1 MDLGHLFS
9 QHSSQ
14 LLNQLQTLGLKTQK
28 WLVFGLVAGSAILA
42 ARLTWL
48 LVDAPAPI
56 SVPRIEPAA
65 VAAGSQALDLEAL
78 GRQLAEKDLFG
89 RYVAEEEQAAAA
101 PIDAPDTQLSLVL
114 QAVVAR
120 GGEGQG
126 YAVIAQ
132 RNGQSDAFGVGDQVF
147 GQAEL
152 AAVYG
157 DRVLLNR
164 NGSMETLR
172 YERSDANT
180 TLQPLD
186 RGDSG
191 TAATVTAIPGNG
203 QSVAIQ
209 QQVEQMVGYVR
220 DRAATDPQGLL
231 DEVGLEASENGY
243 RVTRRARQLQMA
255 GLRPG
260 DIVTA
265 VNDNPVG
272 NLAQDQ
278 ALLNQILAGGG
289 ELKISIQ
296 RGSRTFTIYQS
307 IPTF

>member
-1 MDLGHLFS
+1 MDLRHL
-9 QHSSQ
+9 
-14 LLNQLQTLGLKTQK
+14 LARLQTVGSKAQK
-28 WLVFGLVAGSAILA
+28 WLVLILVGVCAVLA
-42 ARLTWL
+42 ARLSW
-48 LVDAPAPI
+48 VIIDRPAPVP
-56 SVPRIEPAA
+56 VPRIEPAG
-65 VAAGSQALDLEAL
+65 AATPAQASDLEAL
-78 GRQLAEKDLFG
+78 GRQLAEKPLFG
-89 RYVAEEEQAAAA
+89 RYVAEEEQVAVA
-101 PIDAPDTQLSLVL
+101 PIDAPETQLRLVL

-126 YAVIAQ
+126 FAVIAQ

-147 GQAEL
+147 GQAQL

-172 YERSDANT
+172 YERSDSNT
-180 TLQPLD
+180 TLQPLERD
-186 RGDSG
+186 DNSASSASVS
-191 TAATVTAIPGNG
+191 TAQTNG

-209 QQVEQMVGYVR
+209 QQVEQMVSYVR
-220 DRAATDPQGLL
+220 ERAASDPQALL
-231 DEVGLEASENGY
+231 NEVGLEASDNGY

-278 ALLNQILAGGG
+278 ALLNQILQSGG
-289 ELKISIQ
+289 ELKIAIQ

>member
-1 MDLGHLFS
+1 MNWARWQS
-9 QHSSQ
+9 QA
-14 LLNQLQTLGLKTQK
+14 LKAQQ
-28 WLVFGLVAGSAILA
+28 WLVLILVAVSAVLC

-48 LVDAPAPI
+48 LLDGPVPVV
-56 SVPRIEPAA
+56 VPRIEPATT
-65 VAAGSQALDLEAL
+65 AAGNASSDLEAL
-78 GRQLAEKDLFG
+78 GRELAEKPLFG
-89 RYVAEEEQAAAA
+89 TYVAEQEAVVAA
-101 PIDAPDTQLSLVL
+101 PVDAPDTQLRLVL

-120 GGEGQG
+120 GNEGQG
-126 YAVIAQ
+126 FAVIAQ
-132 RNGQSDAFGVGDQVF
+132 RNGQSDAFSIGDNVF

-164 NGSMETLR
+164 NGRMETLR
-172 YERSDANT
+172 YERSESNS

-186 RGDSG
+186 RNESG
-191 TAATVTAIPGNG
+191 TAQL
-203 QSVAIQ
+203 QSANVNQVASQSAAVQ
-209 QQVEQMVGYVR
+209 QQVEQMVSYVR
-220 DRAATDPQGLL
+220 ERAASDPQGLL
-231 DEVGLEASENGY
+231 NEVGLEASENGY

-260 DIVTA
+260 DVVTA

-278 ALLNQILAGGG
+278 ALLNQILQSGG
-289 ELKISIQ
+289 ELKIAIQ

>member
-1 MDLGHLFS
+1 MDLG
-9 QHSSQ
+9 Q
-14 LLNQLQTLGLKTQK
+14 LLGRLQTVGLKAQK
-28 WLVFGLVAGSAILA
+28 WLVLILVGVSAVLA
-42 ARLTWL
+42 ARLSW
-48 LVDAPAPI
+48 VIIDRPAPV
-56 SVPRIEPAA
+56 SAPRIEPAG
-65 VAAGSQALDLEAL
+65 AAASAQGSDLEAL
-78 GRQLAEKDLFG
+78 GRQLAEKPLFG
-89 RYVAEEEQAAAA
+89 RYVAEEEQVAAE
-101 PIDAPDTQLSLVL
+101 PIDAPDTQLRLVL
-114 QAVVAR
+114 QAIVAR

-126 YAVIAQ
+126 FAVIAQ

-172 YERSDANT
+172 YERSESNA

-186 RGDSG
+186 RNDNS
-191 TAATVTAIPGNG
+191 APSRSVNVNQASS
-203 QSVAIQ
+203 QSTAIQ
-209 QQVEQMVGYVR
+209 QQVEQMVSYVR
-220 DRAATDPQGLL
+220 ERAASDPQALL
-231 DEVGLEASENGY
+231 NEVGLEASDSGY

-278 ALLNQILAGGG
+278 ALLNQILQSGG
-289 ELKISIQ
+289 ELKIAIQ

>member
-1 MDLGHLFS
+1 MNWTPW
-9 QHSSQ
+9 Q
-14 LLNQLQTLGLKTQK
+14 NMALKAQP
-28 WLVFGLVAGSAILA
+28 WLVWILIAVSAVLS
-42 ARLTWL
+42 ARLTWT
-48 LVDAPAPI
+48 LVDGPAPVV
-56 SVPRIEPAA
+56 VPRIAA
-65 VAAGSQALDLEAL
+65 ATASTSNASSDLEAL
-78 GRQLAEKDLFG
+78 GRQLAEKALFG
-89 RYVAEEEQAAAA
+89 TYVAEQETVVAA
-101 PIDAPDTQLSLVL
+101 PVDAPDTQLRLVL

-120 GGEGQG
+120 GNEGQG
-126 YAVIAQ
+126 FAVIAQ
-132 RNGQSDAFGVGDQVF
+132 RNGQSDAFSVGDTVF

-164 NGSMETLR
+164 NGQMETLR
-172 YERSDANT
+172 YERSDANG

-186 RGDSG
+186 RNESG
-191 TAATVTAIPGNG
+191 SAQLQGGTVSQVANQSATV
-203 QSVAIQ
+203 Q
-209 QQVEQMVGYVR
+209 QQVEQMVSYVR
-220 DRAATDPQGLL
+220 ERAASDPQGLL
-231 DEVGLEASENGY
+231 NEVGLEASESGY

-278 ALLNQILAGGG
+278 ALLNQILQSGG
-289 ELKISIQ
+289 ELKIAIQ

>member
-1 MDLGHLFS
+1 MDFRQLFT
-9 QHSSQ
+9 Q
-14 LLNQLQTLGLKTQK
+14 LLRPLQTFGLKAQK
-28 WLVFGLVAGSAILA
+28 WLVLGLVGISAILA
-42 ARLTWL
+42 ARLSWVVL
-48 LVDAPAPI
+48 DAPAP
-56 SVPRIEPAA
+56 VAAPRIEPAA
-65 VAAGSQALDLEAL
+65 VSGTVQGSDLEAL
-78 GRQLAEKDLFG
+78 GRQLAEKPLFG
-89 RYVAEEEQAAAA
+89 RYVAEEEQQVAA
-101 PIDAPDTQLSLVL
+101 PIDAPETQLSLVL
-114 QAVVAR
+114 QAIVAR
-120 GGEGQG
+120 GGDGQG
-126 YAVIAQ
+126 FAVIAQ
-132 RNGQSDAFGVGDQVF
+132 RNGQSNAFGVGDQVF
-147 GQAEL
+147 GQAKL

-186 RGDSG
+186 NSRTTSPN
-191 TAATVTAIPGNG
+191 VSAI
-203 QSVAIQ
+203 QSNDQGVAIQ
-209 QQVEQMVGYVR
+209 QQVEQMVNYVR
-220 DRAATDPQGLL
+220 DRAAADPQGLL
-231 DEVGLEASENGY
+231 NEVGLEASENGY

-278 ALLNQILAGGG
+278 ALLNQILQGGG
-289 ELKISIQ
+289 ELKIAIQ